1 MINKMNLTDKFSQF
15 DDYWNPRIAGQLNGQ
30 QVKLAKFKGDFIWH
44 KHDNEDEFFLV
55 VKGSFTM
62 CLRDKDVVLNE
73 GDFIIIPKGVEHKP
87 SAPEEVH
94 VLLFEP
100 ATTLN
105 TGDQIN
111 ELTREKLSEL

>member
-1 MINKMNLTDKFSQF
+1 MIEKVNLTDKFSQITDF
-15 DDYWNPRIAGQLNGQ
+15 WNPRIAGVLNGQ

-44 KHDNEDEFFLV
+44 THDNEDEFFLV

-62 CLRDKDVVLNE
+62 CLRDKEVVLNE

-87 SAPEEVH
+87 SAAEEVE

-100 ATTLN
+100 ANTLN
-105 TGDQIN
+105 TGNQVN
-111 ELTREKLSEL
+111 ELTREHLHTI

>member
-1 MINKMNLTDKFSQF
+1 MIDKVNLTDKFSQF
-15 DDYWNPRIAGQLNGQ
+15 EDYWNPRIAGQLNGQ

-62 CLRDKDVVLNE
+62 CLRDKDVILNE

-87 SAPEEVH
+87 SAPEEVY

-100 ATTLN
+100 ASTLN
-105 TGDQIN
+105 TGDQVN
-111 ELTREKLSEL
+111 ELTRKELSEL